1 MSNDKPVFDH
11 APELEPELDAAVW
24 SVIQEPLDAD
34 AVSRVKTC
42 AKGLAEQELST
53 SVTASEPTVCKANR
67 TRVVPM
73 TRIVQALAAS
83 IAVAVG
89 GWLWF
94 SSSNSAFAQ
103 VIEQLRAA
111 KTLTYLIETEH
122 EQFDEP
128 IQQRVMVAADG
139 RIRHE
144 AGSSVLIF
152 DPSGNLRL
160 HFSKLT
166 KSAYTE
172 NPEKLSK
179 LAQTMNSPASSDS
192 EISELDEMIKSL
204 ESGGFKLSASELAEL
219 RNSRESLGVE
229 LSESEFEELMK
240 YLESGDFK
248 FSESEIAEI
257 KNEIKNSSKLLDFE
271 VSELDWIHWLR
282 DHTGK
287 PDRKLGRRMVEGREL
302 DGFVVLLEGD
312 EYTIWLDPVTNSL
325 ARVEYDASVGGSGL
339 GKTVMKD
346 FRFDV
351 PLDEA
356 LFSYDPPPGYSTTD
370 VASLL
375 PETGVPLPS
384 EETLV
389 EALRGFT
396 KSSGGKFPK
405 SLSNWSDWL
414 DVLEDPE
421 SEETKMLTAR
431 LGVIFIF
438 LSDMAKED
446 YEYLG
451 DGKSTDDDRSIIFW
465 HRTEDGALRAVYS
478 DLTVTEIDESK
489 LP

>member
-1 MSNDKPVFDH
+1 MSNDQPDLDH
-11 APELEPELDAAVW
+11 APELDPELNAAVW

-34 AVSRVKTC
+34 AISRVKAR
-42 AKGLAEQELST
+42 AKALAEQELST
-53 SVTASEPTVCKANR
+53 SVSASEPTVRDVDR
-67 TRVVPM
+67 TRTLPM

-111 KTLTYLIETEH
+111 KTLTYLIEMDH

-139 RIRHE
+139 RTRHE
-144 AGSSVLIF
+144 AGSIVTIF
-152 DPSGNLRL
+152 DPLGNLRL

-172 NPEKLSK
+172 NPQELSGFDEM
-179 LAQTMNSPASSDS
+179 TNSPAESDT
-192 EISELDEMIKSL
+192 EIPELDEMIKS
-204 ESGGFKLSASELAEL
+204 
-219 RNSRESLGVE
+219 
-229 LSESEFEELMK
+229 
-240 YLESGDFK
+240 LESGDFK

-257 KNEIKNSSKLLDFE
+257 KNEVKNSSELRDFE

-302 DGFVVLLEGD
+302 DGFVVLLGVD

-325 ARVEYDASVGGSGL
+325 ARIEYDASVAGSGL

-356 LFSYDPPPGYSTTD
+356 LFSYDPPPGYSTTR
-370 VASLL
+370 AANLL
-375 PETGVPLPS
+375 P
-384 EETLV
+384 
-389 EALRGFT
+389 
-396 KSSGGKFPK
+396 
-405 SLSNWSDWL
+405 
-414 DVLEDPE
+414 
-421 SEETKMLTAR
+421 
-431 LGVIFIF
+431 
-438 LSDMAKED
+438 
-446 YEYLG
+446 
-451 DGKSTDDDRSIIFW
+451 
-465 HRTEDGALRAVYS
+465 
-478 DLTVTEIDESK
+478 
-489 LP
+489 

>member
-1 MSNDKPVFDH
+1 MP
-11 APELEPELDAAVW
+11 
-24 SVIQEPLDAD
+24 
-34 AVSRVKTC
+34 
-42 AKGLAEQELST
+42 
-53 SVTASEPTVCKANR
+53 
-67 TRVVPM
+67 
-73 TRIVQALAAS
+73 
-83 IAVAVG
+83 
-89 GWLWF
+89 
-94 SSSNSAFAQ
+94 
-103 VIEQLRAA
+103 LRAA

-160 HFSKLT
+160 HFSKLS
-166 KSAYTE
+166 KIAYTE
-172 NPEKLSK
+172 NPEELSK
-179 LAQTMNSPASSDS
+179 LDETMNSPASSDS

-204 ESGGFKLSASELAEL
+204 ESGDSKLSET
-219 RNSRESLGVE
+219 
-229 LSESEFEELMK
+229 
-240 YLESGDFK
+240 
-248 FSESEIAEI
+248 EIAEI
-257 KNEIKNSSKLLDFE
+257 KNDMENLGESMDLE
-271 VSELDWIHWLR
+271 VTELDRIHWLR

-287 PDRKLGRRMVEGREL
+287 PDQRLDRRMVEGREL
-302 DGFVVLLEGD
+302 DGFVVFLEGD

-339 GKTVMKD
+339 GKTIMKD

-370 VASLL
+370 LASLL
-375 PETGVPLPS
+375 PKTGVPLAS

-396 KSSGGKFPK
+396 KLSGGKFPK
-405 SLSNWSDWL
+405 SLSNWSDWF
-414 DVLEDPE
+414 DVREDSE
-421 SEETKMLTAR
+421 SEEAKMLTAR

-451 DGKSTDDDRSIIFW
+451 DGKSTDDDRSIVFW

-478 DLTVTEIDESK
+478 DLSVTEIDESE

>member
-1 MSNDKPVFDH
+1 MSNDKPGFDH

-34 AVSRVKTC
+34 AVSRVKAR
-42 AKGLAEQELST
+42 AKGLAEQERST
-53 SVTASEPTVCKANR
+53 SVTASEPTVRKANR
-67 TRVVPM
+67 TRALSM

-111 KTLTYLIETEH
+111 KTLTYLVEMDHEH
-122 EQFDEP
+122 FDEP

-139 RIRHE
+139 RTRHE
-144 AGSSVLIF
+144 AGPLVSIF
-152 DPSGNLRL
+152 DLSGNLRL
-160 HFSKLT
+160 HLNKLT
-166 KSAYTE
+166 KHAY
-172 NPEKLSK
+172 
-179 LAQTMNSPASSDS
+179 TMNSVESNDFELSESELDEIINSLESSDFEFS
-192 EISELDEMIKSL
+192 DSELDEMK
-204 ESGGFKLSASELAEL
+204 
-219 RNSRESLGVE
+219 NSWESLGVAW
-229 LSESEFEELMK
+229 SESEFDEVMK
-240 YLESGDFK
+240 QLESRDFK
-248 FSESEIAEI
+248 FSETEIAEI
-257 KNEIKNSSKLLDFE
+257 KNEIKNSLESTDFD
-271 VSELDWIHWLR
+271 VSDLDWIEWLR

-312 EYTIWLDPVTNSL
+312 KYTIWLDPVTNSL
-325 ARVEYDASVGGSGL
+325 ARVEYDASVGGSQL

-356 LFSYDPPPGYSTTD
+356 LFSYDPPPGYSIKD
-370 VASLL
+370 VANVL
-375 PETGVPLPS
+375 PETGVPLVN

-396 KSSGGKFPK
+396 KLSGGKFPK

-414 DVLEDPE
+414 DVLEDSE
-421 SEETKMLTAR
+421 SEEAKMLTAR

-451 DGKSTDDDRSIIFW
+451 AGKSVDDDRSIVFW

-478 DLTVTEIDESK
+478 DLSVSEIDESE

>member
-1 MSNDKPVFDH
+1 MSNDKPGVDH
-11 APELEPELDAAVW
+11 APELEPELNAAVW

-34 AVSRVKTC
+34 AVSRVKAR
-42 AKGLAEQELST
+42 AKGLAEQERST
-53 SVTASEPTVCKANR
+53 SVTAGEPTVRKANR
-67 TRVVPM
+67 TRALSL

-111 KTLTYLIETEH
+111 KTLTYMIETEH

-144 AGSSVLIF
+144 AGSSVSIV

-160 HFSKLT
+160 HLNKLT
-166 KSAYTE
+166 KHA
-172 NPEKLSK
+172 N
-179 LAQTMNSPASSDS
+179 TMNSV
-192 EISELDEMIKSL
+192 
-204 ESGGFKLSASELAEL
+204 ESNDF
-219 RNSRESLGVE
+219 E
-229 LSESEFEELMK
+229 LSESELDEIINS
-240 YLESGDFK
+240 LESSDFE

-257 KNEIKNSSKLLDFE
+257 KNEIKNSSELLDFE

-282 DHTGK
+282 DHTGN

-312 EYTIWLDPVTNSL
+312 EYTIWLDSVTNSL
-325 ARVEYDASVGGSGL
+325 ARVEYDASVEGSGL
-339 GKTVMKD
+339 GKSVMKD

-356 LFSYDPPPGYSTTD
+356 LFSYDPPPGYSTAD
-370 VASLL
+370 LASLL
-375 PETGVPLPS
+375 PETGVPLAS

-389 EALRGFT
+389 EALRAFT
-396 KSSGGKFPK
+396 KLSGGKFPK

-421 SEETKMLTAR
+421 SEETKILTAR
-431 LGVIFIF
+431 LGVIFVF
-438 LSDMAKED
+438 LADMAKED

-451 DGKSTDDDRSIIFW
+451 DGKSTVDDRSIVFW

-478 DLTVTEIDESK
+478 DLTVTEIDENE